1 MIRVFLY
8 RRDKSHETLEVESVS
23 KLFDAMYK
31 TDVVNAIVELGHADF
46 IASCIETQERMQ
58 SKAKAAELASIRAP
72 SFEFMGRTAVYALP
86 DGLWRLTFDRQLA
99 VGQPKQAPGLGLG
112 GRG

>member
-1 MIRVFLY
+1 MIRVFLF
-8 RRDKSHETLEVESVS
+8 RRDKSTESIEVDSVS

-31 TDVVNAIVELGHADF
+31 SDVTNAIVELGHADF
-46 IASCIETQERMQ
+46 MASCFEMQERVV

-72 SFEFMGRTAVYALP
+72 SFEFMNRTAVYALP
-86 DGLWRLTFDRQLA
+86 GDLWRLTFDRQLA
-99 VGQPKQAPGLGLG
+99 TGQPKPGGLALA